1 MPLTCLL
8 TDITNAPNALVMQD
22 TDHDTNPSLVVH
34 RTTHIMCPLL
44 AAVSLL
50 PKPNSNGTYL
60 LAARDAL
67 PYAFLLSFPPV
78 LSLAGR
84 HSVLFAVHTVLPFA
98 ARVCYS
104 LCPVFRLLLVRAP
117 ACRLLCPLPF
127 LFFVPCHV
135 APFARTLFG
144 PLLLQS
150 PCCLYTYTRLC
161 TLFLRCPSLFCP
173 YPSLSSLVHVL
184 VCFPPCPCPLPCLF
198 CFFVCTYKH
207 EP

>member
-8 TDITNAPNALVMQD
+8 MDITNAPNALVVQD
-22 TDHDTNPSLVVH
+22 NDHDTNPSLVVH
-34 RTTHIMCPLL
+34 RTTRIMCPLL

-127 LFFVPCHV
+127 PFLVPRHV
-135 APFARTLFG
+135 APFA
-144 PLLLQS
+144 
-150 PCCLYTYTRLC
+150 C
-161 TLFLRCPSLFCP
+161 TLSARFSCYPVAVRTRIPVFVRCSCGARPSSAPILPRRPSCTCSSVSRHVRALSRVCFFFCP
-173 YPSLSSLVHVL
+173 HIQA
-184 VCFPPCPCPLPCLF
+184 
-198 CFFVCTYKH
+198 
-207 EP
+207 